1 MHTICGTLLTALTVA
16 VCAITAEG
24 QAPGDPA
31 PRIAAQRE
39 AMAALD
45 RLDGKWRGPAWILLP
60 TGERH
65 HMTQTERVGP
75 FLDGTVKLIEG
86 RGYDEDGSVSFSAF
100 AIISYDA
107 DRRTYGMRS
116 YARGNMGDFAITPT
130 EDGFVWE
137 IPAGPA
143 IIRYTAVIKDGTWHE
158 IGERVASGQEPI
170 RFVEFTL
177 TRIGDTDWP
186 EAGTVSPR

>member
-1 MHTICGTLLTALTVA
+1 MRRIQESLLCVLLVTATSLA
-16 VCAITAEG
+16 VQA

-39 AMAALD
+39 AMMVLD
-45 RLDGKWRGPAWILLP
+45 RLNGTWRGPAWILMP

-65 HMTQTERVGP
+65 AMTQTERVGS
-75 FLDGTVKLIEG
+75 FLDGTVKVIEG
-86 RGYDEDGSVSFSAF
+86 RGYNADGSVSFNAF

-116 YARGNMGDFAITPT
+116 YARGQVGDFGITPT
-130 EDGFVWE
+130 ADGFTWE

-143 IIRYTAVIKDGTWHE
+143 VIRYTAVIKDGTWHE
-158 IGERVASGQEPI
+158 FGERIVPGQEPL
-170 RFVEFTL
+170 RFIEFTL
-177 TRIGDTDWP
+177 TRIGGTEWP
-186 EAGTVSPR
+186 EAGAVPQR